1 MQNSE
6 QMTTVH
12 REDAPHFGVLKDM
25 KILDTKR
32 CSKSFEIREIELR
45 LDILPQT
52 MAKDLENIV
61 DLDHELHKPFG
72 VERKRKELENNQNSG
87 IVIFQIDQQCI
98 N

>member
-1 MQNSE
+1 
-6 QMTTVH
+6 
-12 REDAPHFGVLKDM
+12 
-25 KILDTKR
+25 
-32 CSKSFEIREIELR
+32 
-45 LDILPQT
+45 

-61 DLDHELHKPFG
+61 DLDHELHKPSG

>member
-1 MQNSE
+1 MVKIFLGILKIRILYENS
-6 QMTTVH
+6 
-12 REDAPHFGVLKDM
+12 RP
-25 KILDTKR
+25 
-32 CSKSFEIREIELR
+32 KSSPKLFEIRETELR

-61 DLDHELHKPFG
+61 DLDHELHKPSG

-87 IVIFQIDQQCI
+87 IVIFQNSQQCI